1 MGFQAN
7 KLIFFSIIPLIL
19 SLGIVPA
26 IPFANAGMSE
36 AVDCRE
42 GQTLVR
48 NLQHGYLKCMEPS
61 KADKFVQLGLV
72 ELVTVDAVEE
82 SMEETVEETMEEAMD
97 DAMKEESVDV
107 SDQMEVAEPMQ
118 DDTMDEAM
126 IEEKLDKMLHH
137 GWQTSSGIL
146 TSMQDP
152 GVDHETHQLSIILP
166 PSENIY
172 KGILS
177 FAASEPI
184 QLVALHGPLA
194 EGEDNG
200 QPIWTPDGETKFAL
214 TFIDT
219 NTPMGSWVFTG
230 NALAVHTMNEEQ
242 FTVSYSVSYMEKEI
256 SDTVATATM
265 TSMQDPGVGH
275 ETHQLAIILPPSEN
289 VYSGLLTYAASEP
302 IQLVALHGP
311 LAEGEDNGQPIWT
324 PDGETKFALTF
335 VDGESAMGTWAFAG
349 NALAVHTMNEE
360 QFTISYSVVAGQ

>member
-1 MGFQAN
+1 M
-7 KLIFFSIIPLIL
+7 IPLIL
-19 SLGIVPA
+19 SLGIAPA
-26 IPFANAGMSE
+26 LPFVDAGMSE
-36 AVDCRE
+36 AVDCRD

-61 KADKFVQLGLV
+61 KADTFVQLGLV
-72 ELVTVDAVEE
+72 ELVTVGAEEEAMEEAV
-82 SMEETVEETMEEAMD
+82 EETVEET
-97 DAMKEESVDV
+97 VDV
-107 SDQMEVAEPMQ
+107 SEQMEVDELM
-118 DDTMDEAM
+118 DSDIMDEAM
-126 IEEKLDKMLHH
+126 TEEKVDKMLHH
-137 GWQTSSGIL
+137 GWQTSTGIL

-152 GVDHETHQLSIILP
+152 GVGHETHQIAIILP

-200 QPIWTPDGETKFAL
+200 QPIWTPDGKTKFAL

-219 NTPMGSWVFTG
+219 NTSMGSWVFTG
-230 NALAVHTMNEEQ
+230 NALAVHTMNEDE
-242 FTVSYSVSYMEKEI
+242 FTVSYSVSYMEKEM
-256 SDTVATATM
+256 SDTVSTTTM

-275 ETHQLAIILPPSEN
+275 ETHQIAIILPPSEN

-302 IQLVALHGP
+302 IQLIALHGP

-324 PDGETKFALTF
+324 TDGETKFALTF
-335 VDGESAMGTWAFAG
+335 VDGEASMGTWAFAG
-349 NALAVHTMNEE
+349 NALAVHTMSPVE
-360 QFTISYSVVAGQ
+360 FTVSYTVVAGQN